1 VFNTAGGFAAA
12 KTGAQAMTNAGRPP
26 SYAAY
31 SRKPAPMRTPIAF
44 ALLAFAAPGL
54 AAPQATRSTTAPVQE
69 AWDQTPPVAA
79 AGWVRLNPV
88 PGRPSAGYLT
98 ITGGGQPDRLTG
110 ASAPGVRIEMHSMT
124 MNGGVM
130 AMARLDS
137 LAVPAGSRIAFAPGG
152 NHLMIFGLAPDTKTL
167 PITLGFA
174 SGKSAQVVA
183 EVRAAAAAADP
194 HAGH

>member
-1 VFNTAGGFAAA
+1 
-12 KTGAQAMTNAGRPP
+12 
-26 SYAAY
+26 
-31 SRKPAPMRTPIAF
+31 MRTPIAF

-54 AAPQATRSTTAPVQE
+54 AAPPATRTSVAPAKE
-69 AWDQTPPVAA
+69 AWDQTPPMAE

-88 PGRPSAGYLT
+88 PGRPSAGYVT
-98 ITGGGQPDRLTG
+98 ITGGGQPDRLTS
-110 ASAPGVRIEMHSMT
+110 ASAPGMRIEMHSMT

-130 AMARLDS
+130 TMARLDS
-137 LAVPAGSRIAFAPGG
+137 LAVPAGSRITFAPGG

-174 SGKSAQVVA
+174 SGKSVQLVA
-183 EVRAAAAAADP
+183 EVRAAAAVADP

>member
-1 VFNTAGGFAAA
+1 
-12 KTGAQAMTNAGRPP
+12 
-26 SYAAY
+26 
-31 SRKPAPMRTPIAF
+31 MRTPIAF

-54 AAPQATRSTTAPVQE
+54 AAPPAARMTAGPVKE
-69 AWDQTPPVAA
+69 AWDQTAPRAD

-124 MNGGVM
+124 MNGVVM
-130 AMARLDS
+130 AMARLDG
-137 LAVPAGSRIAFAPGG
+137 LAVPAGGRIAFAPGG
-152 NHLMIFGLAPDTKTL
+152 NHLMIFGLAPGPKTL
-167 PITLGFA
+167 PITLDFA
-174 SGKSAQVVA
+174 SGKKATVIA

>member
-1 VFNTAGGFAAA
+1 
-12 KTGAQAMTNAGRPP
+12 
-26 SYAAY
+26 
-31 SRKPAPMRTPIAF
+31 MRTPIAF

-54 AAPQATRSTTAPVQE
+54 AAPQATRTTTNMAPPAARTTAAPVKE
-69 AWDQTPPVAA
+69 AWDQTAPRAD

-110 ASAPGVRIEMHSMT
+110 VSAPGVRIEMHSMS

-137 LAVPAGSRIAFAPGG
+137 LAVPAGDRIAFAPGG
-152 NHLMIFGLAPDTKTL
+152 NHLMIFGLAPGAKTL

-174 SGKSAQVVA
+174 SGKTVRVVA
-183 EVRAAAAAADP
+183 EVRAAAAAAVAADP